1 MKKIYINILII
12 FSILLLFT
20 GCSAKQKE
28 TSNITQGPQS
38 QEGRPKFQK
47 PDLYGKVSKIIGNEV
62 TLQLSEMPKQERSN
76 KDVTK
81 EEREKMKQEMQN
93 MSPEQRAKKME
104 ESLKLTGE
112 TKSVVIPVG
121 VPISSFKQGVE
132 TELDL
137 GDIYNG
143 LIIQVWLDEDN
154 TAKSVRVMQGR

>member
-1 MKKIYINILII
+1 MKKSYKNILII

-20 GCSAKQKE
+20 GCSAKQE
-28 TSNITQGPQS
+28 EVSNISKESGS
-38 QEGRPKFQK
+38 QKERPGFQK

-62 TLQLSEMPKQERSN
+62 TLQLAEMPERPN
-76 KDVTK
+76 KEEMTQ

-93 MSPEQRAKKME
+93 ATPEQRANRME

-112 TKSVVIPVG
+112 TQSIVIPVG
-121 VPISSFKQGVE
+121 IPITSFKQGSE

-143 LIIQVWLDEDN
+143 VILQIWLDEDK